1 LWWVVEGYYKTRA
14 RLLTGAMTERTGPQL
29 LQAALAGDGAAT
41 RDLVELLAPV
51 VHARVA
57 RTLLRSPPGRRQN
70 RDLRQEIEDFVQE
83 VFAALLA
90 KRAQLL
96 RGWDPTRGLS
106 VENYVGLLSERH
118 VISILRSGR
127 RSPWTEEATDG
138 PRLDATAG
146 RTESAHREV
155 ASRQVLARLLE
166 RMRAELSPMGQ
177 EMFQRLVVDEQTV
190 DEVCAAMQMTADAV
204 YAWRSRLAKLAR
216 KLHDD
221 MAQEVTA
228 D

>member
-1 LWWVVEGYYKTRA
+1 MGRRRVLQDEGAASDR
-14 RLLTGAMTERTGPQL
+14 GAMTEGTGPQL
-29 LQAALAGDGAAT
+29 LQAALAGDGSAT
-41 RDLVELLAPV
+41 RDLVELLAPI

-57 RTLLRSPPGRRQN
+57 RTLLRNPAGRRQN
-70 RDLRQEIEDFVQE
+70 RDLRQEIEDLVQE

-90 KRAQLL
+90 KGARLL

-106 VENYVGLLSERH
+106 VENYVGLLTERH
-118 VISILRSGR
+118 VVSILRSGR
-127 RSPWTEEATDG
+127 RSPWTEEATDA
-138 PRLDATAG
+138 PKLDATVG

-155 ASRQVLARLLE
+155 ASRQVLVKLLE

-177 EMFQRLVVDEQTV
+177 EMFQRLVVDEQSV
-190 DEVCAAMQMTADAV
+190 EEVCVAMQMSADAV

-221 MAQEVTA
+221 IAQEA
-228 D
+228 PASD

>member
-1 LWWVVEGYYKTRA
+1 
-14 RLLTGAMTERTGPQL
+14 MTERTGPQL
-29 LQAALAGDGAAT
+29 LQAALAGEGEAT
-41 RDLVELLAPV
+41 RALVEHLAPI

-57 RTLLRSPPGRRQN
+57 RSLLRSPPGRRQN

-90 KRAQLL
+90 KRARLL
-96 RGWDPTRGLS
+96 RSWDPARGLS
-106 VENYVGLLSERH
+106 LENYVGLLTERQ
-118 VISILRSGR
+118 VVSILRSGR
-127 RSPWTEEATDG
+127 RSPWTEEATEG
-138 PRLDATAG
+138 PALDASVG

-155 ASRQVLARLLE
+155 ASRQVLTKLLE

-190 DEVCAAMQMTADAV
+190 DEVCAAMQMSADAV

-216 KLHDD
+216 KLHEDI
-221 MAQEVTA
+221 AQDLAA